1 MDAQQQW
8 LAAQGYVGREYV
20 PGQYDCAHLA
30 IDVQRE
36 VFGRHISLPAPHRL
50 GRAGQVAQIRALR
63 DELAVRIGNAV
74 HGCGVLITTPL
85 DAGPQWHIGT
95 VLIHRGETWVLHNS
109 AHIGSAALNRI
120 ADFARRGQRIEG
132 FYRWK

>member
-63 DELAVRIGNAV
+63 DELAVRIGTAV

-109 AHIGSAALNRI
+109 AHIGSAALNLI